1 MNERTYDEALNFWAA
16 RGFSMPPGA
25 LTARLKEALTEQTRA
40 DAELNKDIAIEQ
52 ARLAKEHQQ
61 FIISSGL
68 QMENQLMDYANLV
81 AGRAFESA
89 KFTAQ
94 IAVDIFNAKVLK
106 YNADLETYKTA
117 AAVYESQVRAG
128 LLELERYKAQ
138 LEGVRLSSDI
148 QAQAIEV
155 YRLRLAGVETLVNLY
170 RTEMENARI
179 RSDVEMKRIE
189 AFRAKVDAFTARI
202 GAKTAEFNLYQ
213 ARIAGEQAKAEV
225 YSRQVEAFGR
235 QVDAAK
241 TEADIRIARAGAV
254 LEADKQ
260 KIEKYRAD
268 IEMYDSEVK
277 KAIGKAEVLARLY
290 NTDVGS
296 YDAAIRA
303 AVQEAELRVKNYA
316 VQMDHETNQL
326 NVKLKEAEIN
336 MNALLA
342 EHQTLLK
349 TIEAGMNVAAQL
361 AASSLS
367 AINASAQI
375 GYSSSDGHSTSHYDD
390 SVAKSESKVHHYE
403 E

>member
-1 MNERTYDEALNFWAA
+1 MSRKSGPGCWSSNGIRLNWKASGSRRTS
-16 RGFSMPPGA
+16 RPRP
-25 LTARLKEALTEQTRA
+25 
-40 DAELNKDIAIEQ
+40 
-52 ARLAKEHQQ
+52 
-61 FIISSGL
+61 
-68 QMENQLMDYANLV
+68 
-81 AGRAFESA
+81 
-89 KFTAQ
+89 
-94 IAVDIFNAKVLK
+94 
-106 YNADLETYKTA
+106 
-117 AAVYESQVRAG
+117 
-128 LLELERYKAQ
+128 
-138 LEGVRLSSDI
+138 
-148 QAQAIEV
+148 IEV

-241 TEADIRIARAGAV
+241 TEADVRIAQAGAV
-254 LEADKQ
+254 LEADRQ

-277 KAIGKAEVLARLY
+277 KAIRKADILAKIY

-303 AVQEAELRVKNYA
+303 AVQQAELRVKNHA

-326 NVKLKEAEIN
+326 EREAQRGRDQHERASGPTPDATQDDRGRERTWPLNIDRKRPECGQRFGADRVLELRRPQHHPI
-336 MNALLA
+336 M
-342 EHQTLLK
+342 
-349 TIEAGMNVAAQL
+349 TIRCP
-361 AASSLS
+361 
-367 AINASAQI
+367 
-375 GYSSSDGHSTSHYDD
+375 
-390 SVAKSESKVHHYE
+390 
-403 E
+403 

>member
-16 RGFSMPPGA
+16 RGFSMPPGV

-40 DAELNKDIAIEQ
+40 DAALNKDIAIEQ

-68 QMENQLMDYANLV
+68 QMESRLMDYANVV

-94 IAVDIFNAKVLK
+94 IAVDIFNAKVQK

-138 LEGVRLSSDI
+138 LEGVRLSADI

-241 TEADIRIARAGAV
+241 TEADIRIAQAGAV

-260 KIEKYRAD
+260 KIEKVPGRYRD
-268 IEMYDSEVK
+268 VRLGSEKGHREGRSPRQALQHGRGILRRGDPGRGSGSRASGEKLRGPDGSRDQSVERE
-277 KAIGKAEVLARLY
+277 AQGSRDQHECASGRTSDASQNDRSRNERGRFSWRQVL
-290 NTDVGS
+290 
-296 YDAAIRA
+296 
-303 AVQEAELRVKNYA
+303 
-316 VQMDHETNQL
+316 
-326 NVKLKEAEIN
+326 
-336 MNALLA
+336 
-342 EHQTLLK
+342 
-349 TIEAGMNVAAQL
+349 
-361 AASSLS
+361 
-367 AINASAQI
+367 
-375 GYSSSDGHSTSHYDD
+375 
-390 SVAKSESKVHHYE
+390 
-403 E
+403 